1 MLRHRGYKSYY
12 TPKKTNNWKNFFAWF
27 KIGHGKKWNMPRDVS
42 GKMFRNPYLNKKH
55 LPARTR
61 APRIKIFIGALS
73 ILGVLGIILFHP
85 YFNIKQ
91 LTVIGSERVTI
102 ASLNDL
108 TDQILNTKRWWLF
121 NNRNFFTVNT
131 NKMEKEIEKKYALE
145 NLKISAEFPSGL
157 KITIK
162 EKQAKLLLENSLAQL
177 NGEPKNHYYLIDEEG
192 KVIQEVSPSDINSA
206 VYLNLLMLKFQEIK
220 DFPINESAVVPA
232 AVQFLLFTQKKIPEK
247 TNVNISFAELDKDGG
262 VVNLTT
268 TEGWRIIMDR
278 QNDWEK
284 QMQVL
289 TIFLR
294 DKIKDK
300 RKNLHYIDVR
310 YENRSYYQ

>member
-1 MLRHRGYKSYY
+1 MLRHRGYKSYH
-12 TPKKTNNWKNFFAWF
+12 TPKKSNDWKKIFAWF
-27 KIGHGKKWNMPRDVS
+27 KIGRGRKWNLPRDVS
-42 GKMFRNPYLNKKH
+42 GKMFHNPYLNKKH

-61 APRIKIFIGALS
+61 APRIKIFIGAMSMLV
-73 ILGVLGIILFHP
+73 VLGIILFHP
-85 YFNIKQ
+85 YFNIKR

-121 NNRNFFTVNT
+121 NGRNFFTVNT
-131 NKMEKEIEKKYALE
+131 NKIEKEITKKYALE
-145 NLKISAEFPSGL
+145 SLEINSEFPSGL

-192 KVIQEVSPSDINSA
+192 KVIQEVSPSEINSA
-206 VYLNLLMLKFQEIK
+206 AYLNLLLLKYQETK
-220 DFPINESAVVPA
+220 DFSINESAVIPA
-232 AVQFLLFTQKKIPEK
+232 AVQFLLFAQEKIPAK

-294 DKIKDK
+294 DKIKGN